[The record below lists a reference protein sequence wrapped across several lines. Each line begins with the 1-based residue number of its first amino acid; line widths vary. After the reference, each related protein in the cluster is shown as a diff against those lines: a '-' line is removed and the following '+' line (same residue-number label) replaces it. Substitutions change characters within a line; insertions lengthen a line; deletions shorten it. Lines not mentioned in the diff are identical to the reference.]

1 MFDGKGDVDDEGV
14 LLEQTDQEGAALV
27 GELVGREEDAEELLD
42 GPGLEAEW
50 AMGYLM

>member
-1 MFDGKGDVDDEGV
+1 MFDGEGDVDNEGV
-14 LLEQTDQEGAALV
+14 LLEEAQQEGGALLVEGV
-27 GELVGREEDAEELLD
+27 GGEEDAEELLD

>member
-1 MFDGKGDVDDEGV
+1 MLDGEGDVDDEGV
-14 LLEQTDQEGAALV
+14 LLEEAHQEGAALL

-42 GPGLEAEW
+42 GPGLETEW